1 MPWYAAGAEL
11 LARSRAHWKSF
22 ALFLLI
28 GGVAGGLTA
37 LLRHPVYRSGAA
49 FRAEPRVDWQGSNVA
64 VWVQPNAQFL
74 ADLLRSDTVL
84 RRVASGTFPTN
95 EHFTIGQLRG
105 AINVSVNYRTWVV
118 SFSVDARTPPLAQAL
133 AESTLAALT
142 AANAALRQSRADT
155 ERALY
160 ADRAAHARDELRAAE
175 HALAANGHS
184 APRQRQADQLKRAVD
199 IAQQVYVQLLLEG
212 ELAALQEA
220 RSAPVVAVIDSP
232 QLPAHPD
239 RPRRRTAVLV
249 GLLIG
254 AAVALVQLVLQAPS
268 AAPAYRTARAESP
281 C

>member
-11 LARSRAHWKSF
+11 LTRSRAHWKSF

-118 SFSVDARTPPLAQAL
+118 SFSVDARTPQLAQAL

-142 AANAALRQSRADT
+142 AAN
-155 ERALY
+155 
-160 ADRAAHARDELRAAE
+160 
-175 HALAANGHS
+175 
-184 APRQRQADQLKRAVD
+184 V
-199 IAQQVYVQLLLEG
+199 
-212 ELAALQEA
+212 
-220 RSAPVVAVIDSP
+220 SP
-232 QLPAHPD
+232 QLRAQPD
-239 RPRRRTAVLV
+239 RPRRRPAVLL

-254 AAVALVQLVLQAPS
+254 AAVALVRLVLEGPS